1 MNQSLLLDKIFAKEK
16 NNKVEHLKYENLYDR
31 IRRNYDKPTL
41 FVDLSIVED
50 RCNEFKKYLPNVKPL
65 YALKANPHPVI
76 VKKIKDLNVGFEVAS
91 VSEVSLLEENLVDL
105 SSVFFSNPVKS
116 FQAIDIAH
124 KKGVKFFAFDSIEE
138 LIKLNKVS
146 KNIKPIFRIDVP
158 NLGSDWPLTEK
169 FGAYESDINKIIN
182 LASSNNLNIS
192 GVTFHVGSQ
201 CRNPENW
208 KIAIKKSISL
218 INKMKKLG
226 FDLSV
231 LNIGGGFPIPLTKPV
246 PLFSSISEAITEELK
261 AIKENINIFAEPGR
275 YLVGESGFL
284 ATEVIGISVRNK
296 KKWVYLDAGV
306 FNGLIEFS
314 QGLNY
319 PIYSNKKGDFEPVI
333 LAGPTCDSVDIIS
346 KEIQLPS
353 NLSEGDLL
361 FFINAGA
368 YTSAYS
374 SNFNGFPLTNFEFI

>member
-1 MNQSLLLDKIFAKEK
+1 MNQSLLLDKILTNKK
-16 NNKVEHLKYENLYDR
+16 NNKAEHLKFENLYDR
-31 IRRNYDKPTL
+31 IRRNYNKPTL

-50 RCNEFKKYLPNVKPL
+50 RCNEFKKYLPNVRPL

-116 FQAIDIAH
+116 FQAIDIAY
-124 KKGVKFFAFDSIEE
+124 KKGVKYFAFDSIEE
-138 LIKLNKVS
+138 LIKLNNVS
-146 KNIKPIFRIDVP
+146 KNIKPVFRIDVP

-169 FGAYESDINKIIN
+169 FGAYESDIDKIIT

-226 FDLSV
+226 FDISV

-246 PLFSSISEAITEELK
+246 PLFSTISESIIKELK
-261 AIKENINIFAEPGR
+261 AINGNINIFAEPGR

-319 PIYSNKKGDFEPVI
+319 PIYSNKKGDFEPAI

-346 KEIQLPS
+346 KDIQLPS
-353 NLSEGDLL
+353 NLAEGDLL
-361 FFINAGA
+361 FFINSGA

-374 SNFNGFPLTNFEFI
+374 CNFNGFPLTNFEFI

>member
-1 MNQSLLLDKIFAKEK
+1 M
-16 NNKVEHLKYENLYDR
+16 
-31 IRRNYDKPTL
+31 
-41 FVDLSIVED
+41 
-50 RCNEFKKYLPNVKPL
+50 
-65 YALKANPHPVI
+65 
-76 VKKIKDLNVGFEVAS
+76 GFEVAS

-226 FDLSV
+226 FDISV

-346 KEIQLPS
+346 KDIQLPS
-353 NLSEGDLL
+353 NLAEGDLL

>member
-31 IRRNYDKPTL
+31 IRGNYDKPTL

-65 YALKANPHPVI
+65 YALKANPHPAI

-116 FQAIDIAH
+116 FQAIDISH

-182 LASSNNLNIS
+182 LASKNNLNIS

-201 CRNPENW
+201 CRNSENW
-208 KIAIKKSISL
+208 SIAIKKSISL
-218 INKMKKLG
+218 INEMTKFG

-246 PLFSSISEAITEELK
+246 PLFSSISEAITQELK
-261 AIKENINIFAEPGR
+261 ALRKI
-275 YLVGESGFL
+275 
-284 ATEVIGISVRNK
+284 
-296 KKWVYLDAGV
+296 
-306 FNGLIEFS
+306 
-314 QGLNY
+314 
-319 PIYSNKKGDFEPVI
+319 
-333 LAGPTCDSVDIIS
+333 
-346 KEIQLPS
+346 
-353 NLSEGDLL
+353 
-361 FFINAGA
+361 
-368 YTSAYS
+368 
-374 SNFNGFPLTNFEFI
+374 

>member
-1 MNQSLLLDKIFAKEK
+1 MNQSLLLDKSLIKEK
-16 NNKVEHLKYENLYDR
+16 NNKVEYLKYESLYDR
-31 IRRNYDKPTL
+31 ILGNYKKPTL
-41 FVDLSIVED
+41 FIDLSIIED
-50 RCNEFKKYLPNVKPL
+50 RCNKFKKNLPNVKPL
-65 YALKANPHPVI
+65 YALKANPHPTI
-76 VKKIKDLNVGFEVAS
+76 VKKIKDMNVGFEVAS

-116 FQAIDIAH
+116 IQAIEIAYE
-124 KKGVKFFAFDSIEE
+124 KGVMYFAFDSIEE

-146 KNIKPIFRIDVP
+146 KNINPIFRIDVP

-169 FGAYESDINKIIN
+169 FGAYESDINQIIT
-182 LASSNNLNIS
+182 LASKNNLNIS
-192 GVTFHVGSQ
+192 GITFHVGSQ
-201 CRNPENW
+201 CRNAQNW
-208 KIAIKKSISL
+208 SIAIKKSIRL
-218 INKMKKLG
+218 INEMTKLG
-226 FDLSV
+226 FDISV

-246 PLFSSISEAITEELK
+246 PLFSSISEVITEELK
-261 AIKENINIFAEPGR
+261 AIAGDINIFAEPGR
-275 YLVGESGFL
+275 YFVGESGFL
-284 ATEVIGISVRNK
+284 ASEIIGISVRNK

-319 PIYSNKKGDFEPVI
+319 PIYSNKKGDFEQVI

-346 KEIQLPS
+346 KDIQLPS
-353 NLSEGDLL
+353 DVAEGDLL
-361 FFINAGA
+361 FFVNAGA

>member
-1 MNQSLLLDKIFAKEK
+1 MNQSLLLDKILTNKK
-16 NNKVEHLKYENLYDR
+16 NNKAEHLKFENLYDR

-50 RCNEFKKYLPNVKPL
+50 RCNEFKKYLPNVRPL

-76 VKKIKDLNVGFEVAS
+76 VKKIKDMNVGFEVAS

-116 FQAIDIAH
+116 FQAIDIAY
-124 KKGVKFFAFDSIEE
+124 KKGVKYFAFDSIEE
-138 LIKLNKVS
+138 LIKLNNVS
-146 KNIKPIFRIDVP
+146 KNIKPVFRIDVP

-169 FGAYESDINKIIN
+169 FGAYESDTDKIIT

-218 INKMKKLG
+218 INKMNKLG
-226 FDLSV
+226 FDISV

-246 PLFSSISEAITEELK
+246 PLFSTISESITKELK
-261 AIKENINIFAEPGR
+261 AINGNINIFAEPGR

-284 ATEVIGISVRNK
+284 ATEVIGVSVRNK

-319 PIYSNKKGDFEPVI
+319 PIYSNKKGDFEPAI

-346 KEIQLPS
+346 KDIQLPS
-353 NLSEGDLL
+353 NLAEGDLL
-361 FFINAGA
+361 FFINSGA